1 MTIFFIALGFTV
13 PLAILVAIIYFIVRS
28 IKNSGD
34 EYSLTFKEIS
44 IDLGLFLFLVTS
56 IASLISIIFSAVD
69 KKFVDILRAN
79 DFYSDSISMLNND
92 VRMATSIILVAFP
105 IYLALAFYKSKN
117 LMSNPQRL
125 NLPATRYVNYFIVGV
140 SALFIIGSLI
150 SIIYQYLGGEL
161 GAAFGYKVLTVSIIA
176 IALFVYN
183 YYSLKRDYSQ
193 KSSIPYL
200 FAALS
205 LIAVIGSVVY
215 SISILGSPAKI
226 RMIRFDEKRL
236 TDLSI
241 IQQQILTNWQQNKVL
256 PANMTELSGDGF
268 NYGFVLPKDPRD
280 ASSYE
285 YKILEN
291 SVMEKATAQKCATFY
306 PNKFNSYTNYG
317 VNGSTYD
324 VSTLKCEI
332 PSKAVFEV
340 CGSFETIRAYD
351 ENGVD
356 QSRSGW
362 DASNEFG
369 ISTLGAPA
377 AISSKYYEPIYFDVY
392 NKNPNWNHDAKHT
405 CFKRTID
412 PLKYPSY
419 N

>member
-1 MTIFFIALGFTV
+1 MAFTI
-13 PLAILVAIIYFIVRS
+13 PLAILVAIVYFIVKS
-28 IKNSGD
+28 VKNTGD
-34 EYSLTFKEIS
+34 TNSLTLKEVS

-56 IASLISIIFSAVD
+56 ITSLISIIFSAID
-69 KKFVDILRAN
+69 KKFVDVLKVN
-79 DFYSDSISMLNND
+79 DYYSDTLLNND
-92 VRMATSIILVAFP
+92 VRMAVSIILVAFP

-117 LMSNPQRL
+117 LKENQERAKM
-125 NLPATRYVNYFIVGV
+125 PAMRYVNYFIVGV

-161 GAAFGYKVLTVSIIA
+161 GAAFGYKVLAVTIIA

-183 YYSLKRDYSQ
+183 YYTLKRDYAK
-193 KSSIPYL
+193 KSNVPYI

-215 SISILGSPAKI
+215 SVSILGSPTKI

-236 TDLSI
+236 TDLSN
-241 IQQQILTNWQQNKVL
+241 IQQQVLTIWQQNKTL
-256 PANMTELSGDGF
+256 PANTAALSGDGF

-280 ASSYE
+280 SSSYE
-285 YKILEN
+285 YKIIEN
-291 SVMEKATAQKCATFY
+291 SVMEKATGQKCATFY
-306 PNKFNSYTNYG
+306 PNKFSSYNNFGPIPFPNQNAYSGT
-317 VNGSTYD
+317 TYD

-332 PSKAVFEV
+332 PTKAVFEL
-340 CGSFETIRAYD
+340 CATFETVRAYD

-356 QSRSGW
+356 QSITGW
-362 DASNEFG
+362 DASNE
-369 ISTLGAPA
+369 LGVKSLSP
-377 AISSKYYEPIYFDVY
+377 SMTRYYEPIYFDGY
-392 NKNPNWNHDAKHT
+392 TKNPNWNHDAKYT

-412 PLKYPSY
+412 PLKNPSY